1 MKLNDKTIERAQNI
15 KLLISD
21 VDGVLTDG
29 GMYYSSKGDIMKKF
43 HVRDGMGVNMLK
55 RNNIPTIIVTK
66 EKNPII
72 RQWAKKM
79 NIAQTFDGII
89 EKVKLNDIGYD
100 FPTDNT
106 LKPSASLPQIIN
118 VDSYAKISNINIT
131 SIGRG
136 YSYAPDLIAFD
147 GKTGEQISDLNIGY
161 SLGDSNVTIFR

>member
-1 MKLNDKTIERAQNI
+1 MNQKLLKKFSKI
-15 KLLISD
+15 KLVLTD

-89 EKVKLNDIGYD
+89 EKVKILDKVSKKYQVTYSEILYIGDDINDIEL
-100 FPTDNT
+100 
-106 LKPSASLPQIIN
+106 LKKSFKKLIN
-118 VDSYAKISNINIT
+118 VYKIES
-131 SIGRG
+131 SKHLL
-136 YSYAPDLIAFD
+136 S
-147 GKTGEQISDLNIGY
+147 
-161 SLGDSNVTIFR
+161 

>member
-1 MKLNDKTIERAQNI
+1 MNQKLLKKFSKI
-15 KLLISD
+15 KLVLTD

-89 EKVKLNDIGYD
+89 EKVKILDKVSKKYQVTYSEILYIGDDINDIEL
-100 FPTDNT
+100 
-106 LKPSASLPQIIN
+106 LKKVGISVAPSDAWLETKKIVDYISL
-118 VDSYAKISNINIT
+118 T
-131 SIGRG
+131 SGGCGVFR
-136 YSYAPDLIAFD
+136 
-147 GKTGEQISDLNIGY
+147 EISDLILGY
-161 SLGDSNVTIFR
+161 TYKS